1 MKADTVSVVGLG
13 YVGLSLAC
21 KLAEIGLKVIGID
34 KDETRVSFIQAG
46 RNPLKGKEPGLEE
59 LLTRVVFSGFLTTST
74 DPSAIFE
81 ADAVFVCVNTPMDEE
96 RRPDLKT
103 LENALRDIGKNMNE
117 GTLVSI
123 ESTIPPGTMNG
134 MVLPILEEESCLK
147 AGKDFFLVHCPERVM
162 PGRLLLNMS
171 IYQRTLGGL
180 DEESIKKARTY
191 YSRLVSAE
199 IHETDMLSAE
209 ITKTVENAYRDVQIA
224 FANEVALA
232 CEELGADVFEIR
244 RLVNTSPFRNMH
256 YPGSG
261 VGGHCIPKD
270 SWLLISSVSKDTTC
284 LIPKARKIND
294 RMPMHLAQL
303 ARTAMREA
311 DVDFEGARVT
321 ILGLGFLKDS
331 GDTRNSPA
339 KPIIDEFIKDTDV
352 VVHDPYAEET
362 YRATLTKKLEDALD
376 GSDCAIFVTDH
387 SVYETLTLEFM
398 ASRMRNKIIVD
409 GRNLFD
415 AEKCKRAGFFYSGIG
430 KGRKRKNLKGMNL
443 S

>member
-1 MKADTVSVVGLG
+1 MSEDTVSVVGLG
-13 YVGLSLAC
+13 YVGLPLAC
-21 KLAEIGLKVIGID
+21 KLAESGLKVIGID
-34 KDETRVSFIQAG
+34 KDEIRVSYIHAG
-46 RNPLKGKEPGLEE
+46 RNPLKGEEPGLDE
-59 LLTRVVFSGFLTTST
+59 LLESVVSLGILTASKDT
-74 DPSAIFE
+74 SAISGT
-81 ADAVFVCVNTPMDEE
+81 DAVFVCVNTPMEDK
-96 RRPDLKT
+96 RRPDLGP
-103 LENALRDIGKNMNE
+103 LENAIRDIGRNMIN
-117 GTLVSI
+117 GTLISI
-123 ESTIPPGTMNG
+123 ESTIPPGTMDG
-134 MVLPILEEESCLK
+134 MVLPILEEESGLK

-171 IYQRTLGGL
+171 TYQRTLGGL

-191 YSRLVSAE
+191 YSRLVNAE

-232 CEELGADVFEIR
+232 CEELGADAFKIR
-244 RLVNTSPFRNMH
+244 KLVNTSPFRDMH

-270 SWLLISSVSKDTTC
+270 PWLLVSSVSKDTTD

-294 RMPMHLAQL
+294 MMPIHLAQL
-303 ARTAMREA
+303 ARMAMAEA
-311 DVDFEGARVT
+311 GVDIEGAKVT

-339 KPIIDEFIKDTDV
+339 KLIIDEFIEDSDV
-352 VVHDPYAEET
+352 VVHDPYANEE
-362 YRATLTKKLEDALD
+362 YRAPLTKKLDEALD

-387 SVYETLTLEFM
+387 TIYETLTLDFIS
-398 ASRMRNKIIVD
+398 SRMRTNVIVD

-415 AEKCKRAGFFYSGIG
+415 AEKCENAGFYYSGIG
-430 KGRKRKNLKGMNL
+430 KGRKRKRISKR
-443 S
+443 